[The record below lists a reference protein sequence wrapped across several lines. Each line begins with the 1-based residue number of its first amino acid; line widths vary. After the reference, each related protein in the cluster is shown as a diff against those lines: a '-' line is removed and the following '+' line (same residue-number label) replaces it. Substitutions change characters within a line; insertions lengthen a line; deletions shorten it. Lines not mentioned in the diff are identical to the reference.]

1 MRMVDTEEEFVEALD
16 QMTGCDRKQ
25 SFGVQSA
32 EELGIE
38 PDDLGLPAEAY
49 ERGRWN

>member
-1 MRMVDTEEEFVEALD
+1 MTNYQVAIEASEEIIEA
-16 QMTGCDRKQ
+16 
-25 SFGVQSA
+25 FGIWSA

-38 PDDLGLPAEAY
+38 PDDLGHPGEAY